1 MLSIEF
7 VTDLGAKVTVS
18 FERAEQLLD
27 VQRQYGKL
35 GWVSGDLPSGGYQF
49 PLENEHDF
57 DWALIGAR
65 PFTNDDGEACVWCR
79 GAVWKRREL
88 EAVQTK
94 KITLPAAVKYSR
106 GAKPTD
112 PAHIREKGDGD
123 IEYVALAM
131 FRGGKRQDRYA
142 VPSQATTQRAKPN
155 LNIPDM
161 MYAFEANGGRG
172 RLLDAIKGLST
183 TDIDTMHAEAISALL
198 AVGVTADSS
207 GVAAE
212 LWGRKKSY
220 VIILAGA
227 LGVLK

>member
-1 MLSIEF
+1 MLQIEF

-18 FERAEQLLD
+18 FERAEQLLNI
-27 VQRQYGKL
+27 QRQYGKL
-35 GWVSGDLPSGGYQF
+35 GWVSGDLPSGGFQF

-112 PAHIREKGDGD
+112 PAHIREKADGD
-123 IEYVALAM
+123 IEYVTLAM

-142 VPSQATTQRAKPN
+142 VPKPTP
-155 LNIPDM
+155 NIRSL
-161 MYAFEANGGRG
+161 MYAFEESGGRAK
-172 RLLDAIKGLST
+172 LVDAIKGLSAA
-183 TDIDTMHAEAISALL
+183 DIGPLHAEAVAALA
-198 AVGVTADSS
+198 AVGVTANSE
-207 GVAAE
+207 GVSPE
-212 LWGRKKSY
+212 LWVSKKSY
-220 VIILAGA
+220 AITIAGA
-227 LGVLK
+227 LGELK

>member
-1 MLSIEF
+1 MLQMEF

-18 FERAEQLLD
+18 FERAEQVLD
-27 VQRQYGKL
+27 IQRQYGKL
-35 GWVSGDLPSGGYQF
+35 GWVSGDLPSGGFQF

-65 PFTNDDGEACVWCR
+65 PFTSDDGEACVWCR

-112 PAHIREKGDGD
+112 PAHIREKADGD
-123 IEYVALAM
+123 IEYVTLAM

-142 VPSQATTQRAKPN
+142 VPSQATAERVGLLNTLLQRVQRHHADLRQVLQPYGVKYPSELNVTQIRQ
-155 LNIPDM
+155 
-161 MYAFEANGGRG
+161 
-172 RLLDAIKGLST
+172 LLVQVP
-183 TDIDTMHAEAISALL
+183 E
-198 AVGVTADSS
+198 
-207 GVAAE
+207 
-212 LWGRKKSY
+212 
-220 VIILAGA
+220 
-227 LGVLK
+227 